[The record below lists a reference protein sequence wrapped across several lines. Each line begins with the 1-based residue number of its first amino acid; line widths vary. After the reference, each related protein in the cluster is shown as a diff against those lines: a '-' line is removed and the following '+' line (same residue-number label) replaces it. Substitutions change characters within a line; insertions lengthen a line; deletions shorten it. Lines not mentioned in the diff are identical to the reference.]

1 VISTLNGNKS
11 VVKEGKKEEFL
22 AMLCWITILGG
33 VLIMMGQHDR
43 SEALFYYFR
52 LEDQVPETHLLRLIE
67 KHISLAFVREKL
79 KASYSETGRPSI
91 DPELLLRILLIGY
104 LYGITSERK
113 LVEELRMHL
122 AWRWFTGLGF
132 DQEIPHHSTFSKN
145 RHGRF
150 QESKL
155 FEQLFEEIVARCVKE
170 GLVRGDNLSVDG
182 SFVEANA
189 NKESR
194 IPREQLAEVAQV
206 NQTVHQYLVELEQQN
221 PTEEPVHQQ
230 ELVSTT
236 DPDATYAT
244 KGGTPARLGYYDNYL
259 VDNHSCVIV
268 GVQATA
274 ARLSQETVA
283 AQDMI
288 TRFAEW
294 QGREPASVAADA
306 TYGNG
311 EFLQWLMERGITPYM
326 RTRDSAL
333 RKNNPLYGP
342 DRFTY
347 VPETNRYLCPAGQP
361 LNFVGLNVR
370 NRTHAYIESR
380 KRCGACPQKAQ
391 CTTGQYKY
399 LAIHIHEP
407 ARQRARELAR
417 TPAFANFQRER
428 KKVEALFAE
437 LKNQIGLRRLRLR
450 RLKFVREQ
458 FFLAAAA
465 QNIKR
470 LVRFLSQGPRPP
482 LPETN

>member
-1 VISTLNGNKS
+1 
-11 VVKEGKKEEFL
+11 
-22 AMLCWITILGG
+22 MLCWISIFGG
-33 VLIMMGQHDR
+33 LLIMMGQHDR

-67 KHISLAFVREKL
+67 KHISFAFVREKL
-79 KASYSETGRPSI
+79 KASYSDAGRPSL

-104 LYGITSERK
+104 LYGISSERK

-155 FEQLFEEIVARCVKE
+155 FEQLFEQIVRQCVE
-170 GLVRGDNLSVDG
+170 VGLVQGQHLSVDG

-189 NKESR
+189 AKESR
-194 IPREQLAEVAQV
+194 IPRQQLAEAAQV
-206 NQTVHQYLVELEQQN
+206 NQTVRQYLVELEQQN
-221 PTEEPVHQQ
+221 PREEPVHQQ
-230 ELVSTT
+230 DQVSTT

-274 ARLSQETVA
+274 ARMSQETVA
-283 AQDMI
+283 AQDMLA
-288 TRFAEW
+288 RFAQW
-294 QGREPASVAADA
+294 QGREPESVAADT

-311 EFLQWLMERGITPYM
+311 EFLQWLADRSITPYM
-326 RTRDSAL
+326 RTRDSIH
-333 RKNNPLYGP
+333 RKRSPFFGP
-342 DRFTY
+342 ERFTY
-347 VPETNRYLCPAGQP
+347 EPENNRYICPAGQP
-361 LNFVGLNVR
+361 LNYGGWVHR
-370 NRTHAYIESR
+370 NRAYNYIGTR
-380 KRCGACPQKAQ
+380 KKCGPCALRSQ
-391 CTTGQYKY
+391 CTSAAFRG
-399 LAIHIHEP
+399 LIIHQNEP
-407 ARQRARELAR
+407 ARQRARELVNTPEFAR
-417 TPAFANFQRER
+417 AQRQR

-458 FFLAAAA
+458 FFLAAVA

-470 LVRFLSQGPRPP
+470 LVRFLSRPITP
-482 LPETN
+482 TTEAAA